1 MAAVNLSEVST
12 DDLIDE
18 LRLRGQGQTEPAG
31 AGRPVEVPTRQAAQ
45 ELGVSLPTLR
55 SWMKHG
61 HIHIGIYDKK
71 DGKKRADI
79 HVYRHMLDA
88 EKRRLTT

>member
-1 MAAVNLSEVST
+1 MEAINLSEVST
-12 DDLIDE
+12 SDLIDE
-18 LRLRGQGQTEPAG
+18 LRLRGQGQAVPVE

-61 HIHIGIYDKK
+61 HVDIGIYDKK

-79 HVYRHMLDA
+79 HVFRHMLDA

>member
-1 MAAVNLSEVST
+1 MAAVNLSGVST
-12 DDLIDE
+12 SELIDE
-18 LRLRGQGQTEPAG
+18 LRLRGQGQEVPGEAG
-31 AGRPVEVPTRQAAQ
+31 SPVEVPTRQAAQ

-61 HIHIGIYDKK
+61 HVNIGIYDKK

-79 HVYRHMLDA
+79 HVFRHMLDA
-88 EKRRLTT
+88 EKRRLMT

>member
-1 MAAVNLSEVST
+1 MAAVNLSGVST
-12 DDLIDE
+12 SELIDE
-18 LRLRGQGQTEPAG
+18 LRLRGQGQAEPMET
-31 AGRPVEVPTRQAAQ
+31 GRPVEGPTRQAAR

-61 HIHIGIYDKK
+61 HVHIGIYDKK

-79 HVYRHMLDA
+79 HVFRHMLDA
-88 EKRRLTT
+88 EKRRLMT

>member
-1 MAAVNLSEVST
+1 MAAVNLSGVST
-12 DDLIDE
+12 SELIDE
-18 LRLRGQGQTEPAG
+18 LRLRGQGQEVPG
-31 AGRPVEVPTRQAAQ
+31 EAGRPIEVPTRQAAR

-61 HIHIGIYDKK
+61 HVNIGIYDKK

-79 HVYRHMLDA
+79 HVFRHMLDA